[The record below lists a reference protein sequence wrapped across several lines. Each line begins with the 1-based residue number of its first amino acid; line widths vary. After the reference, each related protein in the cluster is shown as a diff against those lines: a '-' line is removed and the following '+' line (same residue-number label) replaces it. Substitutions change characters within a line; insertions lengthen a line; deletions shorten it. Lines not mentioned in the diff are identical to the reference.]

1 MGNHQQHIEP
11 PYGHYAL
18 PAEREKIRLGAQ
30 ACRDTRRG
38 RWRASLARKRAIK
51 GLREPFDV
59 TVDKTFGVKAR
70 LYPST
75 NRCEKRALCGVDIWD
90 YGEREALRNHIE
102 ESGTKQPYVFLD
114 VGANVGLYSLFAHGY
129 AKHAERDIRLIAIEP
144 SVEMGERLCA
154 NAAASKANIELK
166 RYAIAAEAGEV
177 FLSDGGG
184 NRGEGKL
191 VENGEPVTALT
202 LLQLCENQDITRIDG
217 LKMDIEGQDLAALTQ
232 FFSQAPESL
241 HPNMMILEIGETS
254 DAPLIELAAAN
265 NYLIVKRTRMN
276 IVVTKRD
283 NT

>member
-1 MGNHQQHIEP
+1 METHTYIDLPFGQ
-11 PYGHYAL
+11 YAL
-18 PAEREKIRLGAQ
+18 PAKRENIRLGAQ
-30 ACRDTRRG
+30 ACRDTRLG
-38 RWRASLARKRAIK
+38 RWWTSFARKRAIK
-51 GLREPFDV
+51 GLSEPFDV

-90 YGEREALRNHIE
+90 YGEREALRAHIE
-102 ESGTKQPYVFLD
+102 ASDLNRPYVFLD

-129 AKHAERDIRLIAIEP
+129 AARTEQDIRLIAIEP
-144 SVEMGERLCA
+144 SAEMGARLTV
-154 NAAASKANIELK
+154 NAAVSKANIEIN

-184 NRGEGKL
+184 NRGEGQL
-191 VENGEPVTALT
+191 ADSGERVTALT
-202 LLQLCENQDITRIDG
+202 FLQFCEAQNITRIDG
-217 LKMDIEGQDLAALTQ
+217 LKMDIEGQDLAILTQ
-232 FFSQAPESL
+232 FFNQAPESL
-241 HPNMMILEIGETS
+241 HPNMMILEIDETS
-254 DAPLIELAAAN
+254 DAPLIELAQAN

>member
-18 PAEREKIRLGAQ
+18 PADREKIRLGAQ

-51 GLREPFDV
+51 GLGEPFDV
-59 TVDKTFGVKAR
+59 TVDKTFGVNAR

-90 YGEREALRNHIE
+90 YGEREALRTHIE

-129 AKHAERDIRLIAIEP
+129 AMHAEQDIRLIAIEP
-144 SVEMGERLCA
+144 SAEMGERLCV
-154 NAAASKANIELK
+154 NARASKANIELK

-254 DAPLIELAAAN
+254 DAALIELAAAN
-265 NYLIVKRTRMN
+265 NYLIVTRTRMN

>member
-144 SVEMGERLCA
+144 SAEMGERLCA